1 MLRAEILLAVLS
13 QQLESGPP
21 HVLGLTLWL
30 LSKSFTSCIRVK
42 SQRQARQNTNVAQ
55 VLRGETAARPLHNLS
70 QW

>member
-30 LSKSFTSCIRVK
+30 CTPLLSKSFTSCIRVK

-55 VLRGETAARPLHNLS
+55 VL
-70 QW
+70 